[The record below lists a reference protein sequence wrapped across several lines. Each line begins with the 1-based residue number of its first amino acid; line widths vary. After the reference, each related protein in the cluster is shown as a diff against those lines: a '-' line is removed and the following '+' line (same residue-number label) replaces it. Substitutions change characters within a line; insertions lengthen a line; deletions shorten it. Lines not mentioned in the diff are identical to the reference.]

1 MTDPQKNRGQLEAAI
16 RDTIQEL
23 FGSDEYVDLIFGV
36 TGVDSSDNLKIT
48 IIGLT
53 LDETGEIIPKSNTYH
68 FDANVVIGFSGTV
81 QAQNRDQ
88 AETKFADW
96 VEDLELRDA
105 SYSDDLDIEVQYL
118 ARHELYNLED

>member
-1 MTDPQKNRGQLEAAI
+1 MLDPQKNRGQLETAI
-16 RDTIQEL
+16 RNTIQQV

-36 TGVDSSDNLKIT
+36 TGVDDSDNLKIT
-48 IIGLT
+48 LLGLT
-53 LDETGEIIPKSNTYH
+53 LDDDGEIVPKSTTYR
-68 FDANVVIGFSGTV
+68 FDANIVTGFSGTI

-88 AETKFADW
+88 AEAKFADW

-105 SYSDDLDIEVQYL
+105 SYSDDADIEVQYL